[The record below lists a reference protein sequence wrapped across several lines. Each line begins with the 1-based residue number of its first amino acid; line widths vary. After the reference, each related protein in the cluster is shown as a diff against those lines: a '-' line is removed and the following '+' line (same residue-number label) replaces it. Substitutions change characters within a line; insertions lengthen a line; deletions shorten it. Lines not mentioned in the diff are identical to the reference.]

1 MLAQL
6 TATHGMV
13 QMTVKKELG
22 LDDAEADDR
31 LIQLANLLPGL
42 LPRLP
47 TIKAKTVVTL
57 AQDITVSCCALLISC
72 HCIQNVVTRASLG
85 PAACYSPRHPVAEAC
100 MDMPGLALQYTSM
113 RSAQVP

>member
-1 MLAQL
+1 MLALL
-6 TATHGMV
+6 TATDGMV

-31 LIQLANLLPGL
+31 LTQLANLLPGL

-57 AQDITVSCCALLISC
+57 AQDITVSCCALLTSC
-72 HCIQNVVTRASLG
+72 HCIQNVLIRPTLQ
-85 PAACYSPRHPVAEAC
+85 PAILPVI
-100 MDMPGLALQYTSM
+100 L
-113 RSAQVP
+113 

>member
-1 MLAQL
+1 MLALL
-6 TATHGMV
+6 TATDGMV

-31 LIQLANLLPGL
+31 LTQLANLLPGL

-57 AQDITVSCCALLISC
+57 AQDITVSCLLISC
-72 HCIQNVVTRASLG
+72 HSIQNVVIRASLY
-85 PAACYSPRHPVAEAC
+85 PAACYSPRHLVAEAC
-100 MDMPGLALQYTSM
+100 MDMLGAALQCTSM
-113 RSAQVP
+113 LSAPMP